1 MAEDLLNKR
10 DIIDH
15 YTSEGK
21 GMCEQESQLV
31 WLQSLEVLTATLK
44 SLLVLFSISYHMLV
58 ACLQCKPALM
68 MVFNHLYATTCGL
81 LPSVMLAMRY

>member
-21 GMCEQESQLV
+21 GMCEQESLLV
-31 WLQSLEVLTATLK
+31 WLQSFEVLTATLK
-44 SLLVLFSISYHMLV
+44 SLLIIVLFSISYHMLV
-58 ACLQCKPALM
+58 ACLQ
-68 MVFNHLYATTCGL
+68 
-81 LPSVMLAMRY
+81 